1 MTLKKLNYRQLILI
15 LKLIVTG
22 DLNQKLHSEMNF
34 IVNKHF
40 KKDTEEYR
48 KAQLYVWNAFA
59 GFSMTLIMTIV
70 TLYNP
75 VYGKVSYLPI
85 SITALSSLIIFYYTG
100 NLKLCVDITCASL
113 LAAFLKPI
121 LLTGGVHSQI
131 FIWLI
136 LPPIFALT
144 LGDIKR
150 GVFWTVISIVL
161 RIIIYHLDDNLTSE
175 KIVVANKFACLINNI
190 FFALTILGMMFAYE
204 FIKNKQQNTI
214 QNQLK
219 ILLAQ
224 REENISMI
232 QKLQKIEQALTLTN
246 KELKSF
252 AFAAAH
258 DLKEHTRLIGM
269 HMQVIQKKLSNEI
282 DKQINEHM
290 TFVLSGVKRMERVL
304 VNLVEHEQVGNEME
318 EKVKLNLQEMCGF
331 LMKKIK
337 MNFPD
342 IEVNFQM
349 GNLPNIFYIE
359 KDVTLLFLHLFN
371 NSVKFR
377 KNDEP
382 LDIIIDCTEN
392 ENQYLFKIADN
403 GIGIEKDFQDKVF
416 DLFSRFHNRKDY
428 EGSGIGL
435 ATCKKIVTNMGG
447 DIWLQNTEGKGTTV
461 CFSVSKPNVSTL
473 PAISNDLQRLAA

>member
-1 MTLKKLNYRQLILI
+1 LTLNKLNYRQLIRI

-22 DLNQKLHSEMNF
+22 DLNQKLLSEMNF

-48 KAQLYVWNAFA
+48 KALLSVWNATA
-59 GFSMTLIMTIV
+59 GFTMAFVMTIL
-70 TLYNP
+70 TAYDP

-85 SITALSSLIIFYYTG
+85 CITALASLIIIYKSG
-100 NLKLCVDITCASL
+100 NLKLALDITCLSL
-113 LAAFLKPI
+113 LVAFIKPI
-121 LLTGGVHSQI
+121 MATGGVHSQV

-136 LPPIFALT
+136 LSPIYALT
-144 LGDIKR
+144 LGDYKR
-150 GVFWTVISIVL
+150 GIFWTIITILVQISIYL
-161 RIIIYHLDDNLTSE
+161 FDNAHIDFNLAAEDKLSGL
-175 KIVVANKFACLINNI
+175 VNHI
-190 FFALTILGMMFAYE
+190 FFITTILSMMFAYE

-214 QNQLK
+214 QNQLQ
-219 ILLAQ
+219 ILLEQ
-224 REENISMI
+224 REENLSMI

-269 HMQVIQKKLSNEI
+269 HVQVIQKKLSNEI

>member
-1 MTLKKLNYRQLILI
+1 
-15 LKLIVTG
+15 
-22 DLNQKLHSEMNF
+22 
-34 IVNKHF
+34 
-40 KKDTEEYR
+40 
-48 KAQLYVWNAFA
+48 
-59 GFSMTLIMTIV
+59 
-70 TLYNP
+70 
-75 VYGKVSYLPI
+75 
-85 SITALSSLIIFYYTG
+85 
-100 NLKLCVDITCASL
+100 
-113 LAAFLKPI
+113 
-121 LLTGGVHSQI
+121 
-131 FIWLI
+131 
-136 LPPIFALT
+136 
-144 LGDIKR
+144 
-150 GVFWTVISIVL
+150 
-161 RIIIYHLDDNLTSE
+161 
-175 KIVVANKFACLINNI
+175 
-190 FFALTILGMMFAYE
+190 
-204 FIKNKQQNTI
+204 
-214 QNQLK
+214 
-219 ILLAQ
+219 
-224 REENISMI
+224 
-232 QKLQKIEQALTLTN
+232 
-246 KELKSF
+246 
-252 AFAAAH
+252 
-258 DLKEHTRLIGM
+258 M
-269 HMQVIQKKLSNEI
+269 HVQVIQKKLSNEI